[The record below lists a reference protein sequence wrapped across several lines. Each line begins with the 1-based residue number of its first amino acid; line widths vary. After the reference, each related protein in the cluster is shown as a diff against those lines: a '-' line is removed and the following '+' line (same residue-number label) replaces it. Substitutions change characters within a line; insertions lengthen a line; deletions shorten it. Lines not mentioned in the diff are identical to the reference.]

1 MGTRHPCVNQ
11 EINHPH
17 KNINHLIRLDH
28 RKRATA
34 AKTANSSSLK
44 CARANLRHARA
55 MPALPFSL
63 SIDVG
68 KLVNESIRTRGPVN
82 SNG

>member
-11 EINHPH
+11 EINHPY
-17 KNINHLIRLDH
+17 KNINQLIRLDR

-55 MPALPFSL
+55 MAALPL
-63 SIDVG
+63 SQSVDLR
-68 KLVNESIRTRGPVN
+68 KLVNESIHTRGPVN